1 MKLEKLEIQDSRGLK
16 LAPKHGVRAS
26 ALPTLAML
34 QHGGGGQPVP
44 QAPAGAFFAEPLQL
58 RGSYETLMPP
68 PVSYLTSRSSL
79 VARARPM
86 SGSAPPPGRVGSV
99 GLHPAPP
106 PLIEHMRVRT
116 TQQQTAPVA
125 HGYYFGEPPAVPA
138 TRAISPR
145 SLYAPEGQEVQEV
158 PWDSIS
164 HYPGHDNGY
173 LAPRA
178 VRKAWVAEMKAKDEA
193 AARANLEQVVQRP
206 DRARAQR
213 AANIAPA
220 DDSRRPG
227 PVSSP
232 RVVYVDHEEPN
243 YRSVTVEQDVLVPR
257 YEKVEVE
264 EIQVK
269 ENIIEV
275 DRVDVQP
282 ENVDVEKITV
292 KEVQVPFDVY
302 VDNIVV
308 REVPQEVEM
317 ERLILKEVEVPVEK
331 VVVKEVLVPVERV
344 VENVITKEVPVE
356 RIIVK
361 EVPVEIEKIVIKDVQ
376 KPRERII
383 ENVIERPVEK
393 IVEKERIVR
402 QERIVY
408 EDRIVEVPVDRSMDD
423 RDQARTLPHRPA
435 AIEMPRAK
443 HVQRKAL
450 PEKGERQQLPKEIGI
465 GVLLK
470 RSSQFPGMT
479 MVDHIVPG
487 FACANSGKVRTG
499 DLVLAVDGQDIEGW
513 ELDNVKQL
521 TIGFEGSVI
530 TLTCQRGRCVC
541 IVFGSCFFGFAC
553 ITAPLTRGLELGSD
567 KFVVSMT
574 RVSPSVFGS
583 DGQEAIHSYF
593 R

>member
-1 MKLEKLEIQDSRGLK
+1 M
-16 LAPKHGVRAS
+16 
-26 ALPTLAML
+26 
-34 QHGGGGQPVP
+34 P
-44 QAPAGAFFAEPLQL
+44 QAPAGEFFAEPLQL

-68 PVSYLTSRSSL
+68 SVSHLTSRSSL
-79 VARARPM
+79 VARAPPM
-86 SGSAPPPGRVGSV
+86 SGSAPPPGRMGSG

-116 TQQQTAPVA
+116 TQQQTAPVV
-125 HGYYFGEPPAVPA
+125 HGYHFGEPPAVPA
-138 TRAISPR
+138 RRAISPR
-145 SLYAPEGQEVQEV
+145 FLYAPEGQEAQEV
-158 PWDSIS
+158 PWDSIL
-164 HYPGHDNGY
+164 HYQGHDYGY

-178 VRKAWVAEMKAKDEA
+178 NRKAWVAEMNAKDEA
-193 AARANLEQVVQRP
+193 AARADLEQVFQRP
-206 DRARAQR
+206 DRAPAQR

-220 DDSRRPG
+220 DESGRPS
-227 PVSSP
+227 PVSAP
-232 RVVYVDHEEPN
+232 RVVHVDHEEPH

-264 EIQVK
+264 EIHVK

-282 ENVDVEKITV
+282 EHVDVEKITV

-331 VVVKEVLVPVERV
+331 LVVKEVLVPVERV

-383 ENVIERPVEK
+383 ENIIERPVEK

-408 EDRIVEVPVDRSMDD
+408 EDRIVEVPVDRSLDD
-423 RDQARTLPHRPA
+423 RVQARSLPQQPA

-450 PEKGERQQLPKEIGI
+450 PSERQQLPKEIGI

-541 IVFGSCFFGFAC
+541 TVFSSCFSRFAC
-553 ITAPLTRGLELGSD
+553 ITTPLT
-567 KFVVSMT
+567 
-574 RVSPSVFGS
+574 
-583 DGQEAIHSYF
+583 
-593 R
+593 